1 MFKRFIWNELV
12 VEAGWLL
19 TPHNPNTSVQQSLSL
34 KGLGDFF
41 KEMHPQFSIGL
52 YENLATIA
60 NFRYILSRLHGSLA
74 S

>member
-1 MFKRFIWNELV
+1 MVK
-12 VEAGWLL
+12 AGWLL

-34 KGLGDFF
+34 KGLGDFFF

-60 NFRYILSRLHGSLA
+60 NFRYILSRLHGSSA